1 MANQKARSR
10 MEESKANRPFHEIRS
25 SNLKC
30 TIWANETSNGRMFNT
45 LIVRVY
51 RDDKGEWHESNSF
64 NRDDLLL
71 AGKLLDQ
78 AHTVI
83 QREEQSER
91 QREREAA

>member
-1 MANQKARSR
+1 
-10 MEESKANRPFHEIRS
+10 
-25 SNLKC
+25 
-30 TIWANETSNGRMFNT
+30 MFNT